1 MGGHSDEKTR
11 AFPNLKLEELISLGS
26 GICSIFWDCSR
37 VIKNRVYS
45 AFWGFAMYVCT
56 GSVRTYI
63 AKRRNPLIYR
73 ILAVPVLGTAKLTAR
88 FGMKAKASVI
98 RRPLSGR
105 VRMSCFTTS
114 I

>member
-1 MGGHSDEKTR
+1 MTTWE
-11 AFPNLKLEELISLGS
+11 NLCGAGQIDRHH
-26 GICSIFWDCSR
+26 FR

-105 VRMSCFTTS
+105 VRMSCFGAVDKL
-114 I
+114 